1 MKGKW
6 LFPCPLLVTSY
17 GCLEESRVGKPSIK
31 VTCSP
36 DGQKVHVSLEI
47 QPRFVINAL
56 LQYGFSWTAGQSG
69 HSARSDAVI

>member
-1 MKGKW
+1 MS
-6 LFPCPLLVTSY
+6 PLGNCH

-56 LQYGFSWTAGQSG
+56 LQYGLGWTAGQSG
-69 HSARSDAVI
+69 HSDGSDAVI